1 MPGVNVS
8 FSLSINTVTLENGY
22 GKGKGNKMAN
32 KELQIFEWLIRNH
45 NFFWMANREF
55 ALLYSD
61 V

>member
-1 MPGVNVS
+1 MDMAKARKTQKFG
-8 FSLSINTVTLENGY
+8 L
-22 GKGKGNKMAN
+22 MAN

-45 NFFWMANREF
+45 NSFWMANREF